1 MIITTLVENTL
12 AGTTTPMK
20 PEHGISL
27 LIEYN
32 GKRILFDTGASGLFL
47 QNAKKMNID
56 LSQVDYLIISH
67 AHFDHAGG
75 LKEFLE
81 INTTAPVI
89 ISSLAHQAFYAKI
102 FFFHKYIG
110 INRSLLQE
118 YPDRFNFLSSTQ
130 ELLPGITVI
139 FNTVNEEHKPSGN
152 NVLLVKEN
160 GSYKKDPFD
169 HELILV
175 IDDRDGSVVFTG
187 CSHNGILNMLAS
199 VFRHFPGKKIKAV
212 IGGFHLMNP
221 LTKKLSEHEKTVA
234 SIGAKLKSLPL
245 GKIYTGHCTGSE
257 AFRILKDELGDGLEE
272 FKTGSV
278 LSI

>member
-1 MIITTLVENTL
+1 MIIKTLVENTL
-12 AGTTTPMK
+12 ADTTAPMK

-27 LIEYN
+27 LIEHI
-32 GKRILFDTGASGLFL
+32 GKKILFDTGASGLFL
-47 QNAKKMNID
+47 QNAKQMNTD

-75 LKEFLE
+75 LKDFLE

-89 ISSLAHQAFYAKI
+89 ISSLAHQAYYAKI

-118 YPDRFNFLSSTQ
+118 YPGRFDFISGAKEVT
-130 ELLPGITVI
+130 PGVTMII
-139 FNTVNEEHKPSGN
+139 NTINEEHKPSGN
-152 NVLLVKEN
+152 NMLLVKEH
-160 GSYKKDPFD
+160 GSYIKDPFD

-199 VFRHFPGKKIKAV
+199 VFRYFPGKKIKAV
-212 IGGFHLMNP
+212 VGGFHLMNP
-221 LTKKLSEHEKTVA
+221 LTKKISEHEKTIA
-234 SIGAKLKSLPL
+234 SIGVKLKSLPL

-257 AFRILKDELGDGLEE
+257 AFHILKGELGDRLDE